1 MPTVKL
7 KEVLSM
13 DEDFNYEEFERL
25 LNEIDEDLEEYE
37 KNVKEIND
45 WIDKE
50 LEEAK
55 QTYLI
60 LYGEKLY

>member
-1 MPTVKL
+1 
-7 KEVLSM
+7 M